1 MDIKEIYKMLHWHSS
16 FGDQLRG
23 IKLAREIDD
32 LSLLVLPCVD
42 GESKS
47 LWDNC
52 ARALFELSDDR
63 LEKQLPGLLEWILDL
78 NWPGALII
86 LDRLMIFS
94 GEKLKQP
101 FIDYYNRAVGLNNM
115 DGLLMLD
122 SISVLLDN
130 GELKELL
137 PKDILEVLQKHYNKP
152 GWWCAERF

>member
-1 MDIKEIYKMLHWHSS
+1 
-16 FGDQLRG
+16 
-23 IKLAREIDD
+23 
-32 LSLLVLPCVD
+32 
-42 GESKS
+42 
-47 LWDNC
+47 
-52 ARALFELSDDR
+52 
-63 LEKQLPGLLEWILDL
+63 
-78 NWPGALII
+78 
-86 LDRLMIFS
+86 MIFS